1 MMTIE
6 KTVLLLATAACC
18 HVGTAHAY
26 CFEEASKR
34 YSISEQ
40 LLRAIARVES
50 NTNAAAMNMSHVGR
64 TKSYDIGLMQINSSW
79 LPKLRT
85 LGIDEQALKDPCQNL
100 MVGAW
105 ILAHHMREDG
115 ADWNGVGAYNASCRG
130 ATREQCAALRNAY
143 TSKVYAALTAQ
154 DPQIN
159 QNIPNTQHRGTS
171 WASRPQQPKRSVAP
185 TTQNGE
191 PQRTQFARAIRTVDD
206 EI

>member
-1 MMTIE
+1 MTTPE
-6 KTVLLLATAACC
+6 KIILILAATAGALFSSA
-18 HVGTAHAY
+18 AHAY

-34 YSISEQ
+34 YSISEP

-50 NTNAAAMNMSHVGR
+50 NTNGAAMNMGHLGR
-64 TKSYDIGLMQINSSW
+64 TGSYDIGLMQINSSW

-85 LGIDEQALKDPCQNL
+85 FGINEQALKDPCQNL

-130 ATREQCAALRNAY
+130 ASPAQCAVLRNTY
-143 TSKVYAALTAQ
+143 TNKVYAALTAQ
-154 DPQIN
+154 SSQ
-159 QNIPNTQHRGTS
+159 NTQ
-171 WASRPQQPKRSVAP
+171 SRPSNPGRQSRASAPVVAQAQAQAPAPRSIRSV
-185 TTQNGE
+185 E
-191 PQRTQFARAIRTVDD
+191 E

>member
-1 MMTIE
+1 MMTTA
-6 KTVLLLATAACC
+6 KTVFFLATAASC
-18 HVGTAHAY
+18 HVGNVSHAY
-26 CFEEASKR
+26 CFEEAAKR
-34 YSISEQ
+34 YSISEP

-50 NTNAAAMNMSHVGR
+50 NTNAAAMNMSHIGR

-85 LGIDEQALKDPCQNL
+85 FGIDEQALKDPCQNL

-130 ATREQCAALRNAY
+130 ASKEQCAALRNTY
-143 TSKVYAALTAQ
+143 TNKVYAALIAQ
-154 DPQIN
+154 NPGQ
-159 QNIPNTQHRGTS
+159 RGFA
-171 WASRPQQPKRSVAP
+171 ASRSHE
-185 TTQNGE
+185 G
-191 PQRTQFARAIRTVDD
+191 QRPMARATEPELAQSNRTEVARRTVAARSIRTVDD

>member
-1 MMTIE
+1 MTTSA
-6 KTVLLLATAACC
+6 KTILILATAA
-18 HVGTAHAY
+18 GGIFGGAAHAY

-34 YSISEQ
+34 YSISEP

-50 NTNAAAMNMSHVGR
+50 NTNGAAMNMGHLGR
-64 TKSYDIGLMQINSSW
+64 TGSYDIGLMQINSSW

-85 LGIDEQALKDPCQNL
+85 FGINEQALKDPCQNL

-130 ATREQCAALRNAY
+130 ASPAQCAVLRNTY
-143 TSKVYAALTAQ
+143 TNKVYAALTAQ
-154 DPQIN
+154 SSPSLQSPQH
-159 QNIPNTQHRGTS
+159 TQSRSSNPGGQS
-171 WASRPQQPKRSVAP
+171 RASASMAKQAQAPAPRSIRSV
-185 TTQNGE
+185 E
-191 PQRTQFARAIRTVDD
+191 E

>member
-1 MMTIE
+1 MMTTA
-6 KTVLLLATAACC
+6 KTVFFLATAASC
-18 HVGTAHAY
+18 HVGNVAHAY
-26 CFEEASKR
+26 CFVEAARR
-34 YSISEQ
+34 YSISEP

-50 NTNAAAMNMSHVGR
+50 NTNAAAMNMGHIGR

-85 LGIDEQALKDPCQNL
+85 FGIDEQALKDPCQNL

-130 ATREQCAALRNAY
+130 ASKEQCAALRNTY
-143 TSKVYAALTAQ
+143 TNKVYAALIAQ
-154 DPQIN
+154 NPGQ
-159 QNIPNTQHRGTS
+159 RGFA
-171 WASRPQQPKRSVAP
+171 ASRSLEGQRPTERATQRAPAQSAQTEVSRRTEAARS
-185 TTQNGE
+185 
-191 PQRTQFARAIRTVDD
+191 IRTVDD

>member
-1 MMTIE
+1 MMMNE
-6 KTVLLLATAACC
+6 KLFLFLATAACC
-18 HVGTAHAY
+18 HLGNDAHAY

-34 YSISEQ
+34 YSISEA

-50 NTNAAAMNMSHVGR
+50 NTNGAAMNMSHVGR

-130 ATREQCAALRNAY
+130 ATREQCAVLRNTY
-143 TSKVYAALTAQ
+143 TNKVYAALTAHN
-154 DPQIN
+154 PQIK
-159 QNIPNTQHRGTS
+159 PSTHHRGS
-171 WASRPQQPKRSVAP
+171 AASAWRPQSAQRSVESNAR
-185 TTQNGE
+185 TGE
-191 PQRTQFARAIRTVDD
+191 PQRTQLARSIRTVDE

>member
-1 MMTIE
+1 
-6 KTVLLLATAACC
+6 
-18 HVGTAHAY
+18 
-26 CFEEASKR
+26 
-34 YSISEQ
+34 
-40 LLRAIARVES
+40 
-50 NTNAAAMNMSHVGR
+50 MNMSHVGR

-130 ATREQCAALRNAY
+130 ATREQCAVLRNTY
-143 TSKVYAALTAQ
+143 TNKVYAALTAHN
-154 DPQIN
+154 PQIK
-159 QNIPNTQHRGTS
+159 PSTHHRGS
-171 WASRPQQPKRSVAP
+171 AASASRPQSAQRSVESNAR
-185 TTQNGE
+185 TGE
-191 PQRTQFARAIRTVDD
+191 PQRTQLARSIRTVDE

>member
-1 MMTIE
+1 MTTSE
-6 KTVLLLATAACC
+6 KTILILATTAGALFSSA
-18 HVGTAHAY
+18 AHAY

-50 NTNAAAMNMSHVGR
+50 NTNGAAMNMGHLGR
-64 TKSYDIGLMQINSSW
+64 TGSYDIGLMQINSSW

-85 LGIDEQALKDPCQNL
+85 FGINEQALKDPCQNL

-130 ATREQCAALRNAY
+130 ASPAQCAVLRNTY
-143 TSKVYAALTAQ
+143 TNKVYAALTAQ
-154 DPQIN
+154 SSQ
-159 QNIPNTQHRGTS
+159 NTQ
-171 WASRPQQPKRSVAP
+171 SRPSNPGRQSRASAPVVAQAQAPAPRSIRSV
-185 TTQNGE
+185 E
-191 PQRTQFARAIRTVDD
+191 E